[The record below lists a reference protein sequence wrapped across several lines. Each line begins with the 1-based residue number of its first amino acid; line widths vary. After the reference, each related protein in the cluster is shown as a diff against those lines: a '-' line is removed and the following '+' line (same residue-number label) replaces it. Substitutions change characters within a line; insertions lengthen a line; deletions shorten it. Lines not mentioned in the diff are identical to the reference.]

1 MNPIDSIIDESISRI
16 GRSPN
21 DYAQGEPIT
30 LPQAEIDRMLEE
42 AYNLGLNAGQRR
54 TSNEEKDIGSRLFQ
68 QLMESLPDHVYFK
81 DRQSRFICV
90 NKSLA
95 LSHGIDHPATMI
107 GNSDFDYFEASS
119 AQKKF
124 EDEQEIIRT
133 GKGWTFRE
141 ELSVHGSKQEHWVIS
156 SKLPLYD
163 PAGNIIGTFGLSRN
177 ITQQKI
183 AEREVFRQRR
193 LLETIVQILPCR
205 LFLRDREGKF
215 ILVNQEYRKVVG
227 IPLDLDIAGKK
238 LTEVIDDP
246 RADRVLAEDLQVI
259 ETGIPIIN
267 KLEYDKSILAGN
279 RWILTSKVP
288 LRPDSSSI
296 EGIVGMSLD
305 ITEQKRA
312 EQLARKAKKA
322 LQFKNEQYEE
332 ELLVA
337 RQLQEQL
344 MSMGFNE
351 SRMYSKDGDNWTF
364 RASYLYKPS
373 HHLAG
378 DFFYLLP
385 IDANRIGLLV
395 CDVMGHGV
403 KAALVTMLIRGL
415 MSEIPNI
422 LGHPSRVLRHLNE
435 TILSLA
441 EDEEFPRFVTAA
453 YLIVDLEKGEAI
465 LANAGHPC
473 PILKN
478 DESDFQE
485 CPCDIIGPALGLLGG
500 EPFGDTHFKFASE
513 TELFLFTDGIIEQST
528 PSGQDFGKAGL
539 VLALETA
546 SSRNIE
552 EQLDQ
557 VTSSL
562 DTALEGMPCSDDICV
577 VALKISPHPPQ
588 SQS

>member
-1 MNPIDSIIDESISRI
+1 MTSAETIIAENLARLGIVNEGENEDAKLTLTKKQADE
-16 GRSPN
+16 
-21 DYAQGEPIT
+21 
-30 LPQAEIDRMLEE
+30 MLEQ
-42 AYNLGLNAGQRR
+42 AFNLGIIEGKRSVLH
-54 TSNEEKDIGSRLFQ
+54 EEEDMATQLFQ
-68 QLMESLPDHVYFK
+68 QLMASLPDHVYFK
-81 DRQSRFICV
+81 DTQSRFICV
-90 NKSLA
+90 NQAMANNFGLE
-95 LSHGIDHPATMI
+95 HPEDII
-107 GNSDFDYFEASS
+107 GKSDFDFFKPDS
-119 AQKKF
+119 AKKKF

-133 GKGWTFRE
+133 GNGWSFKE
-141 ELSVHGSKQEHWVIS
+141 EMDLHESDKERWVIS

-163 PAGNIIGTFGLSRN
+163 TSGKICGTFGLSRD
-177 ITQQKI
+177 ITKQKR
-183 AEREVFRQRR
+183 AEKEVLRQRR

-205 LFLRDREGKF
+205 LFLRDREGKY

-227 IPLDLDIAGKK
+227 IPTELDITGKL

-259 ETGIPIIN
+259 ESGIPINN

-288 LRPDSSSI
+288 LRTDSDKI

-312 EQLARKAKKA
+312 EELARKAKEA
-322 LQFKNEQYEE
+322 LQVKNEQYEE

-351 SRMYSKDGDNWTF
+351 SRLYSKDGDSWNF

-378 DFFYLLP
+378 DFFYLIP
-385 IDANRIGLLV
+385 VDANRIGVLV

-415 MSEIPNI
+415 MTEIPDI
-422 LGHPSRVLRHLNE
+422 LGHPSKVLQHLNE

-453 YLIVDLEKGEAI
+453 YIIVDLAKGEAVI
-465 LANAGHPC
+465 ANAGHPC

-478 DESDFQE
+478 DSSDFQE

-500 EPFGDTHFKFASE
+500 EPFGDTTFALDSE
-513 TELFLFTDGIIEQST
+513 TEIFLFTDGIIEQST
-528 PSGQDFGKAGL
+528 SDGDEFGKVGL
-539 VLALETA
+539 VKALGSATEH
-546 SSRNIE
+546 NIG
-552 EQLDQ
+552 EQLES
-557 VTSSL
+557 VSSSL
-562 DTALEGMPCSDDICV
+562 HKALAGTPSNDDICV
-577 VALKISPHPPQ
+577 VALKLKPNS
-588 SQS
+588 

>member
-1 MNPIDSIIDESISRI
+1 MNPTDIILDEALSRI
-16 GRSPN
+16 GIAPENRDN
-21 DYAQGEPIT
+21 DTEIK
-30 LPQAEIDRMLEE
+30 LSQADVDRLLEE
-42 AYNLGLNAGQRR
+42 AYNRGIKEGKKSLFH
-54 TSNEEKDIGSRLFQ
+54 EEEDMGTQLFQ

-81 DRQSRFICV
+81 DLQSRFICV
-90 NKSLA
+90 NKSMA
-95 LSHGIDHPATMI
+95 NYHGVGEPSAIV
-107 GNSDFDYFEASS
+107 GKSDFDFFEAAS
-119 AQKKF
+119 AQAKF
-124 EDEQEIIRT
+124 EDEQEIIRS
-133 GKGWTFRE
+133 GQGWSFKE
-141 ELSVHGSKQEHWVIS
+141 ELSVHEGKRERWVIS

-163 PAGNIIGTFGLSRN
+163 PSGKICGTFGLSRD
-177 ITQQKI
+177 ITKQKI

-227 IPLDLDIAGKK
+227 IPLDLDITGKL
-238 LTEVIDDP
+238 LTDVIDDP

-259 ETGIPIIN
+259 ESGEAISN

-288 LRPDSSSI
+288 LRTESETI

-312 EQLARKAKKA
+312 EELARKAKEA
-322 LQFKNEQYEE
+322 LQAKNEQYEE

-351 SRMYSKDGDNWTF
+351 SRLYSKNGDNWNF
-364 RASYLYKPS
+364 RACYIYKPS

-378 DFFYLLP
+378 DFFYLIP
-385 IDANRIGLLV
+385 VDENRIGVLV

-415 MSEIPNI
+415 MTEIPDI
-422 LGHPSRVLRHLNE
+422 LGHPSKVLQHLNE

-453 YLIVDLEKGEAI
+453 YLIVDLSKGEAI
-465 LANAGHPC
+465 MANAGHPC

-478 DESDFQE
+478 NDSDFQE

-500 EPFGDTHFKFASE
+500 EPFGDTTFELSSE
-513 TELFLFTDGIIEQST
+513 SELFLFTDGIIEQST
-528 PSGQDFGKAGL
+528 PSGEDFGKDGL
-539 VLALETA
+539 VQALGLAT
-546 SSRNIE
+546 SRNIGD
-552 EQLDQ
+552 QLDQ
-557 VTSSL
+557 VKSSL
-562 DTALEGMPCSDDICV
+562 STALDGKPTNDDICV
-577 VALKISPHPPQ
+577 VALKLTPNS
-588 SQS
+588 